1 VQRGRYAA
9 LAGPLFMHV
18 ATGVMKTDRRL
29 RSHFELIFR
38 RHRRLASESPAVIP
52 VMSARL
58 PHEGLTQP

>member
-1 VQRGRYAA
+1 
-9 LAGPLFMHV
+9 MHV